1 MPTAVPVTGQI
12 SAARPS
18 NVQVR
23 RAEPAGLA
31 RTIAILAV
39 ASFVIGF
46 VGFLAM
52 NGAAFA
58 PPAAQ
63 QTAALAGPADA
74 PPAPAPAAMPASDD
88 WNLPKAI

>member
-1 MPTAVPVTGQI
+1 MPTAVPITAGL
-12 SAARPS
+12 SADLQA
-18 NVQVR
+18 R

-52 NGAAFA
+52 NGAVFT
-58 PPAAQ
+58 PPLGAQ
-63 QTAALAGPADA
+63 QTAALAEPAVVA
-74 PPAPAPAAMPASDD
+74 PAPAPAAMPASDD

>member
-1 MPTAVPVTGQI
+1 MPTAVPTTAAP
-12 SAARPS
+12 SACPPA
-18 NVQVR
+18 R
-23 RAEPAGLA
+23 RAEPASLG

-52 NGAAFA
+52 NVAGVA

-63 QTAALAGPADA
+63 QPERPSHHNTFDSSG
-74 PPAPAPAAMPASDD
+74 
-88 WNLPKAI
+88 